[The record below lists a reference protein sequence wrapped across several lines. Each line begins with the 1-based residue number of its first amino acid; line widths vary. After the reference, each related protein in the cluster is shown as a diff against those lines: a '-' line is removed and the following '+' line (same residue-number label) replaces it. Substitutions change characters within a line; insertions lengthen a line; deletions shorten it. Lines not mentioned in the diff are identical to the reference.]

1 MGALALQRIRDAS
14 LLVQRLGPYLL
25 IEILLPGGTLF
36 ALLLFVYRQRRRPG
50 ADGRASPLA
59 AAFARLTT
67 AARSGLTDLP
77 LGGLAALV
85 DDHPERDGLEPLA
98 MAPV

>member
-25 IEILLPGGTLF
+25 IEILLPGGTLL
-36 ALLLFVYRQRRRPG
+36 ALLLFVYRRRQRPG
-50 ADGRASPLA
+50 ADASPLVA
-59 AAFARLTT
+59 ALARLT
-67 AARSGLTDLP
+67 AVARSSLEGLP
-77 LGGLAALV
+77 VGGLAALV